1 MKVRPA
7 GVSNYLI
14 EDLKDI
20 LDTSD
25 IVPAVNQVEF
35 HPFLCQEQMLRF
47 GNKNKIHLESC
58 SPLTSKIHLL
68 EARDSAIQIL

>member
-1 MKVRPA
+1 MKVRPGA
-7 GVSNYLI
+7 VSSYFV

-35 HPFLCQEQMLRF
+35 HPYLYQEQILRF
-47 GNKNKIHLESC
+47 GNKNKIHFES
-58 SPLTSKIHLL
+58 
-68 EARDSAIQIL
+68 